1 MKKTWMIIPND
12 ELDGIF
18 KNAMEITRSMNMD
31 AEGLT
36 ILAERIKNIRKFHV
50 NLDVIIYDDLSV
62 EFRIPKQTEL
72 PN

>member
-1 MKKTWMIIPND
+1 MIIPND